1 MRKNESDF
9 CCVHLLEIRGFSSEL
24 TSTSTVPNELEDVTF
39 DAGDLADEAPF
50 FEPTPQEDSE

>member
-1 MRKNESDF
+1 M
-9 CCVHLLEIRGFSSEL
+9 EIRGIFSFSSEL
-24 TSTSTVPNELEDVTF
+24 TSTSTVPNELEDVTV